1 VALRSEPWRIG
12 HRRLGRRV
20 VGAPSL
26 GPEEPDEAEERLEE
40 REVAVI
46 GPELPPDGAA
56 DRVGLPGEPEQRER
70 RRREA
75 EGVPV
80 PEKTWEAI
88 TKTAAELGV
97 PEAMPK
103 LG

>member
-1 VALRSEPWRIG
+1 VQVAVDRAEAQLPELVRPAGPDRPVALE
-12 HRRLGRRV
+12 
-20 VGAPSL
+20 A
-26 GPEEPDEAEERLEE
+26 DEVL
-40 REVAVI
+40 V
-46 GPELPPDGAA
+46 
-56 DRVGLPGEPEQRER
+56 PGEPEQRER

-88 TKTAAELGV
+88 TKTATELGV

>member
-1 VALRSEPWRIG
+1 MIDQVKAVEPAEG
-12 HRRLGRRV
+12 F
-20 VGAPSL
+20 
-26 GPEEPDEAEERLEE
+26 DEVL
-40 REVAVI
+40 V
-46 GPELPPDGAA
+46 
-56 DRVGLPGEPEQRER
+56 PGEPEQRER

-88 TKTAAELGV
+88 AKTAAELGV
-97 PEAMPK
+97 PEAMPN